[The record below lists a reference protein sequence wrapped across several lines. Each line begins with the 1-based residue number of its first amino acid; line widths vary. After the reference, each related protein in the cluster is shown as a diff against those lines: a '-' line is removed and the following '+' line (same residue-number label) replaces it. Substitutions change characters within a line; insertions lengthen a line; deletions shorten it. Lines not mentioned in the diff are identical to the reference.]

1 MEERQHR
8 AQHAPCSTCR
18 RERKANLTISGVSP
32 PSRSLILALSLSL
45 WIAQACAL
53 TPVPETLCGGEL
65 VDTLQFVC
73 GERGFYFSRPPRPR
87 GRYQG
92 GIVEECCFR
101 SCALELLEQYCAKPT
116 VTERDLSRHILPA
129 LHGETAQ
136 RPYPVRFALWQR
148 QSVQRLRR
156 GLPGR
161 SRVPLRRPQLAPGDH
176 VRDAAATAAA
186 LRRAL
191 GRRRPSAAAGH
202 NVDGGRRR
210 PLATVPLLDGRSF
223 RALGSHEEDDGAIM
237 ALLSKQRSV
246 GAPGAGVQE
255 DARVRRPLS
264 EWLSTLPLHQHT
276 ARK

>member
-1 MEERQHR
+1 MEERQHC

-18 RERKANLTISGVSP
+18 RERKANLTIRGVSP
-32 PSRSLILALSLSL
+32 PGRFLILALSLSL
-45 WIAQACAL
+45 SIAQACAL
-53 TPVPETLCGGEL
+53 APETLCGGEL

-129 LHGETAQ
+129 LHGETVQ

-148 QSVQRLRR
+148 QAVQRLRR
-156 GLPGR
+156 GLPVR
-161 SRVPLRRPQLAPGDH
+161 SRAPLRHPQLAPGDH
-176 VRDAAATAAA
+176 MRDATDAA

-191 GRRRPSAAAGH
+191 GRRRPSAAATVGSKM
-202 NVDGGRRR
+202 DGGRRQ
-210 PLATVPLLDGRSF
+210 PLALTPLVNRRSF
-223 RALGSHEEDDGAIM
+223 HTLSSHQDEEGAIT

-246 GAPGAGVQE
+246 HAPSTSVQE

-264 EWLSTLPLHQHT
+264 EWLSTLPLHKHT